1 MKNRIYIVYW
11 NCDVLKRAK
20 KITSINQEACFMTEQ
35 FFAFFQKMAFSQ
47 MTLGNVFMLA
57 IAGVLIYVAVK
68 KDAEP
73 LLLIPI
79 AFGIVFSNVPP
90 IATGILNP
98 PQTFPNGTFIPGGFM
113 YYIKKGLDWGVYPP
127 LIFLGIGALT
137 DFSFMISYP
146 ITIFLGGAAQVGIFI
161 TFMIS
166 RLFGFTLKQAAS
178 IGIIGGADGPT
189 SIYVSTKFAPELLSI
204 IAIAAYS
211 YIALIPILQPPVSKL
226 LTTKEERLI
235 RMKPPRRVSKT
246 EKIIFSLITTLVTAL
261 IVPQSL
267 TLVGPLMFGN
277 LLREV
282 GNVKRLVEAASKY
295 ILDTT
300 TILLCLSVGASARA
314 DIFLTPQSLLVFGM
328 GAFAFVSALS
338 CGILFAKLM
347 NLFLKDKI
355 NPLIGAAGVSAV
367 PDSARVAQKIAQEE
381 DPTNFILMHA
391 MSPNVAGVIG
401 SAVAAGVF
409 LAIFG

>member
-1 MKNRIYIVYW
+1 M
-11 NCDVLKRAK
+11 L
-20 KITSINQEACFMTEQ
+20 NQFLL
-35 FFAFFQKMAFSQ
+35 FFSKMAFAQ
-47 MTLGNVFMLA
+47 MTLGNIFMIL
-57 IAGVLIYVAVK
+57 IAGVLIYVGVK

-79 AFGIVFSNVPP
+79 AFGIVFSNIPP
-90 IATGILNP
+90 LATGILNP
-98 PQTFPNGTFIPGGFM
+98 PQTFSDGRFIPGGFM
-113 YYIKKGLDWGVYPP
+113 YYIKKGLDLGIYPP

-146 ITIFLGGAAQVGIFI
+146 ITIFLGGAAQIGIFV
-161 TFMIS
+161 TFLFS
-166 RLFGFTLKQAAS
+166 RALGFTFKQAAA

-189 SIYVSTKFAPELLSI
+189 SIYTATKFAPELLSI

-235 RMKPPRRVSKT
+235 RMKPPRKVSKT
-246 EKIIFSLITTLVTAL
+246 EKIAFSLITTLVTAL
-261 IVPQSL
+261 LVPQSL

-314 DIFLTPQSLLVFGM
+314 DIFLKPQSLLVFGM
-328 GAFAFVSALS
+328 GAFAFVSALAS
-338 CGILFAKLM
+338 GILFAKIM

-367 PDSARVAQKIAQEE
+367 PDSARVAQKLAQVE

>member
-1 MKNRIYIVYW
+1 M
-11 NCDVLKRAK
+11 DEFL
-20 KITSINQEACFMTEQ
+20 M
-35 FFAFFQKMAFSQ
+35 FFQKMAFSQ
-47 MTLGNVFMLA
+47 MTFGNIIMLG
-57 IAGVLIYVAVK
+57 IAGLLIYVAVK

-79 AFGIVFSNVPP
+79 AFGIVLSNIPP
-90 IATGILNP
+90 LATGLLNE
-98 PQTFPNGTFIPGGFM
+98 PQITSEGLTIPGGFM
-113 YYIKKGLDWGVYPP
+113 YYIKKGLDLGIYPP

-137 DFSFMISYP
+137 DFSFMLSYP
-146 ITIFLGGAAQVGIFI
+146 ITIFLGGAAQIGIFV
-161 TFMIS
+161 TFLLA
-166 RLFGFTLKQAAS
+166 RAFGFTMRQAAS

-189 SIYVSTKFAPELLSI
+189 SIFVATKFTPELVSI
-204 IAIAAYS
+204 IAISAYS

-226 LTTKEERLI
+226 LTTKRERLI
-235 RMKPPRRVSKT
+235 RMEPPRKVSKT
-246 EKIIFSLITTLVTAL
+246 EKIIFSILTTLVTAL
-261 IVPQSL
+261 LVPQSL
-267 TLVGPLMFGN
+267 SLIGPLMFGN

-282 GNVKRLVEAASKY
+282 GNVKRLAEAASRY
-295 ILDTT
+295 ILDTV

-314 DIFLTPQSLLVFGM
+314 DIFLTKQSLLVFGM

-338 CGILFAKLM
+338 SGILFAKFM
-347 NLFLKDKI
+347 NIFLKKKL

-367 PDSARVAQKIAQEE
+367 PDSARVAQKIASEE